1 MNTTLGLSA
10 LAASTAIASVASAG
24 VIVFDQRATWESFAS
39 IYGTFVFEE
48 DFNDLPTGT
57 YPTPFAQTTG
67 PVNWS
72 AVTDSGFVV
81 IYDNALSSSDPES
94 LNFTFSGSPLSGVGG
109 NFYATGV
116 SFEVVPALMLVT
128 LSDGTSYAGVVNSA
142 SAFIGFYS
150 TGASITSLSISAIGV
165 SSLAWPTV
173 DNLVFASVPAPGTLA
188 LLGLA
193 GALTGRRRR

>member
-1 MNTTLGLSA
+1 MNTSLGLSA
-10 LAASTAIASVASAG
+10 LVASTAIASVASAG

-39 IYGTFVFEE
+39 IYGTYVFEE
-48 DFNDLPTGT
+48 NFNSIPTGT
-57 YPTPFAQTTG
+57 YATPFVQTTG

-72 AVTDSGFVV
+72 AVTDSGYVM
-81 IYDNALSSSDPES
+81 IAGNALTTYAPEA
-94 LNFTFSGSPLSGVGG
+94 LNFSFSGGPVSGVGG
-109 NFYATGV
+109 NFYATGA

-142 SAFIGFYS
+142 TSFIGFYS

-165 SSLAWPTV
+165 ATTAWPTV